1 MALFNAVRR
10 YLVPANDA
18 AESTGGDGKAD
29 GIVVVGDGN
38 TPRTAALFAFRMRG
52 WKCYSVDPAMEKDSS
67 EVRSQLV
74 GPNSN
79 ALLALNDC
87 DIMRDL
93 QRSKGWTDVANLVV
107 VRNKIENVRISLRR
121 AVVVLVHA
129 HVTLAQALSA
139 VQAEQVVG
147 VITMPCC
154 NWYSRQETLFAR
166 GPDLVYDDFSVLSD
180 HRELRLWVGGDGG
193 DVDTSHA
200 DLSLTS
206 SVMKGCV
213 RKELIAND
221 DRHSAS
227 APRASTGVDDSK
239 RRRESVLTFLDD
251 VLDEQSRLT
260 DSNGEQEEQTMGS
273 SLPTAVASHLPME
286 THVLVLDWSP
296 RHPAARGLLRDGY
309 TNVYSISA
317 DENEPLTMTESETKN
332 VERLRLKLH
341 KCSVRDDTESGSEAE
356 EEMIQLE
363 ACGHLVLESSVTM
376 PTNEGEEEEQIRV
389 SFEAGGGPAPP
400 LECVLDAGFLFRGF
414 RGRAKKNTAFFRRL
428 CRTLDQCLTACNGGV
443 AAGRSAALICLTPSK
458 QWRRKEFLA
467 HAELGYDVRSLIAV
481 RQQAPDTPVYVYC
494 CHKRLSVS
502 AGLPELHDP
511 TQNVRDNAIAR
522 CDAMEKELAG
532 RQRELS
538 GQFVTVDSPAAWI
551 TTAKAQEQAESSTFV
566 QVTGEITRIRRFS
579 NGMAFVS
586 LALSGGS
593 VDDQLVQVFLQRET
607 LHWSPLTF
615 AAVGGLLRKGDK
627 LVALGYVARNARGHS
642 MVQAEALA
650 LERNG
655 AFEAYD

>member
-1 MALFNAVRR
+1 MNMWTA
-10 YLVPANDA
+10 
-18 AESTGGDGKAD
+18 
-29 GIVVVGDGN
+29 
-38 TPRTAALFAFRMRG
+38 RTAALFAFRMRG

-74 GPNSN
+74 GPNSHV
-79 ALLALNDC
+79 LLALNDC
-87 DIMRDL
+87 DIVRDL

-180 HRELRLWVGGDGG
+180 HREVSEASHLHVTTQRELLTLCLLFWTQLRLWVGGDGG

-213 RKELIAND
+213 RKELIASD

-227 APRASTGVDDSK
+227 DSRASTEVGDSK
-239 RRRESVLTFLDD
+239 WRRESVLTFLDD
-251 VLDEQSRLT
+251 VLNEQSRST
-260 DSNGEQEEQTMGS
+260 DSNGEQEGQAMGS

-317 DENEPLTMTESETKN
+317 DENEPLTVADSDMKN
-332 VERLRLKLH
+332 VERLRLTLY
-341 KCSVRDDTESGSEAE
+341 KCRVRDDAGSGSEAE
-356 EEMIQLE
+356 EETIHLE
-363 ACGHLVLESSVTM
+363 ACGYLVFESSVTM
-376 PTNEGEEEEQIRV
+376 STNEGEEEEQIQV

-414 RGRAKKNTAFFRRL
+414 RGRAKKNAAFFRRL
-428 CRTLDQCLTACNGGV
+428 CHTLDQCLTACTGGV
-443 AAGRSAALICLTPSK
+443 AAGRSATLICLTPSK

-467 HAELGYDVRSLIAV
+467 HAELGYDVQSLIAV

-502 AGLPELHDP
+502 AELPELRDS

-522 CDAMEKELAG
+522 CGAMEKELAS

-538 GQFVTVDSPAAWI
+538 GRFVTVASPTAWI
-551 TTAKAQEQAESSTFV
+551 TAVKAQEQAESSTFV

-586 LALSGGS
+586 LALSDGS
-593 VDDQLVQVFLQRET
+593 VDDQPVQVFLQRET
-607 LHWSPLTF
+607 LHWSPSTF
-615 AAVGGLLRKGDK
+615 AEVGSLLRKGDK